1 MLAEANLFAISDN
14 EQVDMIKRL
23 SELEPDEIGQ
33 VIAVKGGARFSQR
46 LMAMGIT
53 PGTNLVVRKFAPL
66 GDPIEIRVRD
76 YSLSIRRK
84 DAFFILV
91 KQIKNDSAS

>member
-1 MLAEANLFAISDN
+1 MLAEANLIATLDK
-14 EQVDMIKRL
+14 EQVNMIKRL
-23 SELEPDEIGQ
+23 SELEPHEVGQ
-33 VIAVKGGARFSQR
+33 VVAIRGGARFRQR

-91 KQIKNDSAS
+91 KQIKNDSVS